1 MNAFVSGAQLT
12 RQAPSLRAR
21 ARARACPASPPSVQ
35 MLLASTPARVPA
47 TDARVAQVS
56 PPVAP
61 SSLARMD
68 VRASSDADADASF
81 LYALLGLAVAASP
94 ALPVHAEV
102 PPALKDAF
110 TSIPVSLGHPATM
123 WLLLGTSLYAFYL
136 GWQSRQIRSVDAERR
151 KELVKSKVTQRHF
164 TTASALFTIM
174 TIATFSGMANTY
186 ARTGKLFPGPH
197 LYAGLGLVG
206 LMSVMSAMVPY
217 MQQGKDWA
225 KNVHFSLAF
234 GAVALF
240 GWQAKTGMIIVGKLL
255 HWD

>member
-1 MNAFVSGAQLT
+1 MAMAMQAFVPGAHLG
-12 RQAPSLRAR
+12 LRASSVR
-21 ARARACPASPPSVQ
+21 ALARARACAATRAPCSP
-35 MLLASTPARVPA
+35 LASSSRRPPAAAVFEL
-47 TDARVAQVS
+47 DAVREV
-56 PPVAP
+56 PVAP
-61 SSLARMD
+61 VRTD
-68 VRASSDADADASF
+68 VDSDSDASF
-81 LYALLGLAVAASP
+81 LYALLGFAVATPVASVR
-94 ALPVHAEV
+94 ADV

-110 TSIPVSLGHPATM
+110 TSIPVSLAHPTTM

-197 LYAGLGLVG
+197 LYAGLGLVAV
-206 LMSVMSAMVPY
+206 MSVMSAMVPY

-225 KNVHFSLAF
+225 KNVHFTLAF
-234 GAVALF
+234 SAVALF
-240 GWQAKTGMIIVGKLL
+240 GWQAKSGMAIVSKLL
-255 HWD
+255 HWE